1 ILKDHLHAP
10 AQAEKL
16 GARHLI
22 DVLAVEQ
29 DLASGRPF
37 EPQDAAAGCRLATA
51 AFADQPQGL
60 AAFDAKVDAVH
71 RLHLADLAAQR
82 DALGHRE
89 MHGKRADLQ
98 ERLAVGYGHPAA
110 SSAATNS

>member
-1 ILKDHLHAP
+1 P
-10 AQAEKL
+10 AQAEEFV
-16 GARHLI
+16 ARHLI

-37 EPQDAAAGCRLATA
+37 QPQDAAAGCRLAAA

-71 RLHLADLAAQR
+71 RLHLADLAAQG
-82 DALGHRE
+82 DALGHRK
-89 MHGKRADLQ
+89 MHGKLAALE
-98 ERLAVGYGHPAA
+98 ERLAVGYGHSAA